1 MSLTD
6 CERVHSPKGQAAA
19 AAAATTGNVSRI
31 FSLGSTTVQNVS
43 RQAWTTATRRPDITV
58 AMSGTPAGAR
68 ADPVLAS
75 SVKRQTFNYG
85 QSAASQLAAAPR
97 LHFATEGDKTDFF
110 NTGKEAAAS
119 FNYLYV
125 TRFSF
130 SPRGS
135 VTLWAG
141 KETDRS
147 LHSSILSS
155 GIS

>member
-1 MSLTD
+1 MSVV
-6 CERVHSPKGQAAA
+6 RPGQ
-19 AAAATTGNVSRI
+19 
-31 FSLGSTTVQNVS
+31 Q
-43 RQAWTTATRRPDITV
+43 RPDIAM
-58 AMSGTPAGAR
+58 AMSGTPAGTR

-85 QSAASQLAAAPR
+85 QSAASQLAAPPL
-97 LHFATEGDKTDFF
+97 LHFATGGDKTDFF
-110 NTGKEAAAS
+110 KTGKEATAS
-119 FNYLYV
+119 FDYLYV

-135 VTLWAG
+135 VPLWAG

-147 LHSSILSS
+147 PHSSATLSS